1 MSKKA
6 AKKPKKQDQFE
17 NVEQVLSA
25 SEAFI
30 EKYQKEI
37 LYGLG
42 AIAVLIMAFLAI
54 NNYVVKPRA
63 ATAAHEMYKAQQY
76 FAKDSFLLAL
86 QGDDFEAF
94 GFEAIGSKYS
104 LTTSGN
110 LAKAYAGICYYNLG
124 EYEEAIRSLS
134 AYDGDDNY
142 FAPSVTGLIGD
153 CYVELDEPS
162 KAIRYFSKAAASGNE
177 IVAPIFLKKAAITL
191 ESTGDT
197 KKALKNYLEI
207 KEKYPLSQE
216 AQDIDKYITRLQ

>member
-6 AKKPKKQDQFE
+6 AKKQDQFE

-42 AIAVLIMAFLAI
+42 VIAVLVMAFLAV
-54 NNYVVKPRA
+54 NSYVVKPRIA
-63 ATAAHEMYKAQQY
+63 VAAHEMYKAQQY
-76 FAKDSFLLAL
+76 FAKDSFMLAL
-86 QGDDFEAF
+86 QGDDFESI
-94 GFEAIGSKYS
+94 GFEAISSKYS

-124 EYEEAIRSLS
+124 EYEEAIRCLS
-134 AYDGDDNY
+134 AYDGNDNY
-142 FAPSVTGLIGD
+142 FTPSVTGLIGD
-153 CYVELDEPS
+153 CYVELGESS
-162 KAIRYFSKAAASGNE
+162 KAIRYFSKAASSGNE
-177 IVAPIFLKKAAITL
+177 VIAPIFLKKTAVVL
-191 ESTGDT
+191 ESTGET
-197 KKALKNYLEI
+197 NKALKNYLEL

-216 AQDIDKYITRLQ
+216 AQDIDKYIARLQ

>member
-6 AKKPKKQDQFE
+6 AKKQDQFE

-42 AIAVLIMAFLAI
+42 VIAVLVMAFLAV
-54 NNYVVKPRA
+54 NSYVVKPRIA
-63 ATAAHEMYKAQQY
+63 VAAHEMYKAQQY

-86 QGDDFEAF
+86 QGDDFESI
-94 GFEAIGSKYS
+94 GFEAISSKYS

-124 EYEEAIRSLS
+124 EYEEAIRCLS
-134 AYDGDDNY
+134 AYDGNDNY
-142 FAPSVTGLIGD
+142 FTPSVTGLIGD
-153 CYVELDEPS
+153 CYVELGESS
-162 KAIRYFSKAAASGNE
+162 KAIRYFSKAASSGNE
-177 IVAPIFLKKAAITL
+177 VIAPIFLKKTAVVL
-191 ESTGDT
+191 ESTGET
-197 KKALKNYLEI
+197 NKALKNYLEL

-216 AQDIDKYITRLQ
+216 AQDIDKYIARLQ

>member
-6 AKKPKKQDQFE
+6 AKKQDQFE

-42 AIAVLIMAFLAI
+42 VIAVLVMAFLAI
-54 NNYVVKPRA
+54 NSYVVKPRIA
-63 ATAAHEMYKAQQY
+63 VAAHEMYKAQQY
-76 FAKDSFLLAL
+76 FAKDSFMLAL
-86 QGDDFEAF
+86 QGDDFESI
-94 GFEAIGSKYS
+94 GFEAISSKYS

-124 EYEEAIRSLS
+124 EYEEAIRCLS
-134 AYDGDDNY
+134 AYDGNDNY
-142 FAPSVTGLIGD
+142 FTPSVTGLIGD
-153 CYVELDEPS
+153 CYVELGESS
-162 KAIRYFSKAAASGNE
+162 KAIRYFSKAASSGNE
-177 IVAPIFLKKAAITL
+177 VIAPIFLKKTAVVL
-191 ESTGDT
+191 ESTGET
-197 KKALKNYLEI
+197 NKALKNYLEL

-216 AQDIDKYITRLQ
+216 AQDIDKYIARLQ